1 LLHLDGKVSE
11 FEAAY
16 LRLFREGRLQQRVE
30 QARAVLEGCRLC
42 GRECRVNRLE
52 SAEGAVCRTGARAVV
67 SSYNAHFGEEDP
79 LVGQH
84 GSGTIFFT
92 NCNLKCQF
100 CQNYEISQ
108 LGEGREVEAQELAAM
123 MLHLQ
128 ERGCHNI
135 NFVSPTHVLPQ
146 ILEGLSLA
154 AEKGLKVP
162 LVYNTGGYDSLEA
175 LRLLDGV
182 VDIYMPDMK
191 YADEEAGR
199 RYSKV
204 KDYPSVNQAAV
215 KEMHRQVGDLVM
227 DERGVAQRGLLVR
240 HLVLPNDVAGTA
252 QIAKFLAEE
261 ISSSTYLNVMA
272 QYRPTYKAHQ
282 YPEIDRRPSPQEL
295 QEAIDVALQA
305 GLTRL
310 DERRPHLVWLVR

>member
-1 LLHLDGKVSE
+1 MPE
-11 FEAAY
+11 FESAY
-16 LRLFREGRLQQRVE
+16 LRLLRTGALQQRVE
-30 QARAVLEGCRLC
+30 EARAVLEECRLC
-42 GRECRVNRLE
+42 GRECRTNRLE
-52 SAEGAVCRTGARAVV
+52 SAEGAVCRTGAKAVV
-67 SSYNAHFGEEDP
+67 SSFNAHFGEEAP

-84 GSGTIFFT
+84 GSGTIFFA

-108 LGEGREVEAQELAAM
+108 LGEGKEVEAKELAAM

-135 NFVSPTHVLPQ
+135 NFVSPTHVVPQ
-146 ILEGLSLA
+146 ILEALLMA
-154 AEKGLKVP
+154 AENGLKVP
-162 LVYNTGGYDSLEA
+162 LVHNTGGYDSLEA

-191 YADEEAGR
+191 YANEEAGR

-204 KDYPSVNQAAV
+204 KEYPSVNQAAV

-227 DERGVAQRGLLVR
+227 DDRGVAQRGLLVR
-240 HLVLPNDVAGTA
+240 HLVLPQNLAGTA
-252 QIAKFLAEE
+252 QVARFLAEE
-261 ISSSTYLNVMA
+261 VSPNTYLNVMA
-272 QYRPTYKAHQ
+272 QYRPTYKAHE
-282 YPEIDRRPSPQEL
+282 YPEIDRHPNPQEL
-295 QEAIDVALQA
+295 QDAVDVALDA

-310 DERRPHLVWLVR
+310 DERKSHLVWLLR

>member
-1 LLHLDGKVSE
+1 M
-11 FEAAY
+11 
-16 LRLFREGRLQQRVE
+16 LQE
-30 QARAVLEGCRLC
+30 CRLC
-42 GRECRVNRLE
+42 GRECRADRLE
-52 SAEGAVCRTGARAVV
+52 SAEGAVCRTGAKAVV
-67 SSYNAHFGEEDP
+67 SSVNAHFGEEDP

-84 GSGTIFFT
+84 GSGTVFFA

-108 LGEGREVEAQELAAM
+108 LGEGREIEAKELAAM

-146 ILEGLSLA
+146 ILEALLMA
-154 AEKGLKVP
+154 AENGLKVP
-162 LVYNTGGYDSLEA
+162 LVHNTGGYDSLEA
-175 LRLLDGV
+175 LRLLDGI

-199 RYSKV
+199 KYSKV
-204 KDYPSVNQAAV
+204 KNYPSVNQAAV
-215 KEMHRQVGDLVM
+215 KEMHRQVGELVM
-227 DERGVAQRGLLVR
+227 DERGIAQRGLLVR
-240 HLVLPNDVAGTA
+240 HLVLPNEVAGTA

-261 ISSSTYLNVMA
+261 VSPNTYLNVMA

-295 QEAIDVALQA
+295 QDAVDVALQA

-310 DERRPHLVWLVR
+310 DERKAHLVWLLR

>member
-1 LLHLDGKVSE
+1 MPE
-11 FEAAY
+11 FESAY
-16 LRLFREGRLQQRVE
+16 LRLLRTGELQQRAE
-30 QARAVLEGCRLC
+30 EARAVLEECRLC
-42 GRECRVNRLE
+42 GRECRANRLE
-52 SAEGAVCRTGARAVV
+52 SAEGAVCRTGAKAVV
-67 SSYNAHFGEEDP
+67 SSFNAHFGEEDP

-84 GSGTIFFT
+84 GSGTIFFA

-108 LGEGREVEAQELAAM
+108 LGEGREVEAKELATM
-123 MLHLQ
+123 MLQLQ

-146 ILEGLSLA
+146 IMAALLMA
-154 AEKGLKVP
+154 AENGLKVP
-162 LVYNTGGYDSLEA
+162 LVHNTGGYDSLEA

-199 RYSKV
+199 KYSKV
-204 KDYPSVNQAAV
+204 KNYPSANRAAV

-227 DERGVAQRGLLVR
+227 DDRGVAQRGLLVR
-240 HLVLPNDVAGTA
+240 HLVLPNDLAGTA
-252 QIAKFLAEE
+252 QTARFLAEE
-261 ISSSTYLNVMA
+261 VSPDTYLNVMA
-272 QYRPTYKAHQ
+272 QYRPTYKAHE

-295 QEAIDVALQA
+295 QDAVDVALDA

-310 DERRPHLVWLVR
+310 DERKSHLVWLLR

>member
-1 LLHLDGKVSE
+1 VSE

-16 LRLFREGRLQQRVE
+16 LRLFRGGRLQQRVE

-146 ILEGLSLA
+146 ILAGLSLA

-305 GLTRL
+305 ELTRL
-310 DERRPHLVWLVR
+310 DQRRPHLVWLVR

>member
-1 LLHLDGKVSE
+1 MPE

-16 LRLFREGRLQQRVE
+16 LELLRTGELEDRVE
-30 QARAVLEGCRLC
+30 DARTMLEECRLC

-52 SAEGAVCRTGARAVV
+52 SSRGASCRTGERAVV
-67 SSYNAHFGEEDP
+67 SSFNAHFGEEAP

-108 LGEGREVEAQELAAM
+108 LGEGREVSPEEIAAM

-128 ERGCHNI
+128 GRGCHNI
-135 NFVSPTHVLPQ
+135 NFVSPTHVIPQ
-146 ILEGLSLA
+146 IMAAVLVA
-154 AEKGLKVP
+154 AEKGLRVP
-162 LVYNTGGYDSLEA
+162 LVHNTGGYDSLEA
-175 LRLLDGV
+175 LRLLDGI

-191 YADEEAGR
+191 YADAKAAR
-199 RYSKV
+199 TYSKV
-204 KDYPSVNQAAV
+204 KDYPRVNQAAV
-215 KEMHRQVGDLVM
+215 REMHRQVGDLVM
-227 DERGVAQRGLLVR
+227 DEQGIAQRGLLVR
-240 HLVLPNDVAGTA
+240 HLVLPDGLAGTA
-252 QIAKFLAEE
+252 EIVRFLAEE
-261 ISSSTYLNVMA
+261 ISPETYLNVMS

-282 YPEIDRRPSPQEL
+282 YPEIDRRPSMEELEGAVRLAQE
-295 QEAIDVALQA
+295 A

-310 DERRPHLVWLVR
+310 DERKPRLVWLLR

>member
-1 LLHLDGKVSE
+1 MPE
-11 FEAAY
+11 FESAY
-16 LRLFREGRLQQRVE
+16 LRLLRTGELQQRVE
-30 QARAVLEGCRLC
+30 QARAILEECRLC
-42 GRECRVNRLE
+42 GRECGVNRLE
-52 SAEGAVCRTGARAVV
+52 SAEGAVCRTGANAVV
-67 SSYNAHFGEEDP
+67 SSFNAHFGEEDP

-84 GSGTIFFT
+84 GSGTIFFA

-108 LGEGREVEAQELAAM
+108 LGEGRQVEAKDLAAM

-146 ILEGLSLA
+146 ILEALVVA
-154 AEKGLKVP
+154 AENGLKVP
-162 LVYNTGGYDSLEA
+162 LVHNTGGYDSLEA

-199 RYSKV
+199 KYSKV
-204 KDYPSVNQAAV
+204 KNYPSVNRAAV

-227 DERGVAQRGLLVR
+227 VDRGVAQRGLLVR
-240 HLVLPNDVAGTA
+240 HLVLPNELAGTTRVA
-252 QIAKFLAEE
+252 TFLAEE
-261 ISSSTYLNVMA
+261 VSPNTYLNVMA
-272 QYRPTYKAHQ
+272 QYRPTYKAHE
-282 YPEIDRRPSPQEL
+282 YPELDRRPSPQEL
-295 QEAIDVALQA
+295 QEAVGSALDA

-310 DERRPHLVWLVR
+310 DERKAQLVWLLG